1 MNQLVGG
8 QLESWVGLL
17 ELSKRTPEGWTL
29 IGGQLVQLHCWE
41 RGVTPSRVTDDIDAV
56 LDVIS
61 NPNMLL
67 TFTSTLKE
75 LGFSPETYASGHQLK
90 WRRRTAEIDVLLP
103 NAMGERALRKTGI
116 SGGTTIETPGGRK
129 VLDFSQKVLVQ
140 INDRQ
145 AVVNRPHLLGAIFI
159 KSAALQ
165 NPLDHNPERH
175 LLDLAVLTAMFTS
188 EDAIET
194 IDKKSTAVINSAIGR
209 LKSEPALLARV
220 SGSLEGLERLNIA
233 INQ

>member
-1 MNQLVGG
+1 M
-8 QLESWVGLL
+8 
-17 ELSKRTPEGWTL
+17 
-29 IGGQLVQLHCWE
+29 
-41 RGVTPSRVTDDIDAV
+41 
-56 LDVIS
+56 
-61 NPNMLL
+61 
-67 TFTSTLKE
+67 
-75 LGFSPETYASGHQLK
+75 
-90 WRRRTAEIDVLLP
+90 LLP

-175 LLDLAVLTAMFTS
+175 LLDLAALTAMFTS